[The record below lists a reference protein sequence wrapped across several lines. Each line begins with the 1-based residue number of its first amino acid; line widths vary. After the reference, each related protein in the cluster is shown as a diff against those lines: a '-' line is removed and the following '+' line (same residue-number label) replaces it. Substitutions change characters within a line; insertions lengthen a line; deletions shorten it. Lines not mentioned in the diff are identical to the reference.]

1 MAKMSVVCPRCGGT
15 GVRLESRL
23 GFWTAV
29 CACCKARTP
38 YKEAQS
44 EAVAAWNAGDVHR
57 EEGESVDN
65 S

>member
-1 MAKMSVVCPRCGGT
+1 MAKMSVVCPCCGGT

-23 GFWTAV
+23 GFWVAA

-38 YKEAQS
+38 YKETQS
-44 EAVAAWNAGDVHR
+44 AAIAAWNAVDVCR
-57 EEGESVDN
+57 EESESVDN